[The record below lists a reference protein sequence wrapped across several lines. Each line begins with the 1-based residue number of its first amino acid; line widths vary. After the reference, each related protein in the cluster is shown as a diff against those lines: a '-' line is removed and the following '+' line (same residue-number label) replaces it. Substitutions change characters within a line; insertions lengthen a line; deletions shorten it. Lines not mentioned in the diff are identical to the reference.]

1 MNYMKQVAKMLGVEI
16 GEEFKI
22 SDSRHRYKFNETGLV
37 GYVCGSWVDQLY
49 ALTKILN
56 GEYKIIKLPK
66 ALLTDEEKE
75 YLSRVIKPFIVDSIE
90 ATADSVLIKVTIY
103 KSALDDDSMPML
115 CNMRFCGY
123 YTMAIPKTERMP
135 FNGLCENTIYT
146 TKELDL

>member
-1 MNYMKQVAKMLGVEI
+1 MNYMKQVAQMLGVELD
-16 GEEFKI
+16 EEFKI
-22 SDSRHRYKFNETGLV
+22 SGSRHRYKFNETGLV
-37 GYVCGSWVDQLY
+37 GYVCGSWADQLCSF
-49 ALTKILN
+49 TKILN
-56 GEYKIIKLPK
+56 GEYEIIKLPK

-90 ATADSVLIKVTIY
+90 ATADSVLIKVAIY
-103 KSALDDDSMPML
+103 KSADDSMPML
-115 CNMRFCGY
+115 CNTRFCGY